1 MKKIIITLALAV
13 AACTTAFAQLGGLSV
28 GAGYLDNT
36 IKSVYTSGSTS
47 TTTTQAYGGFYA
59 GLSYD
64 VLTIGPGIT
73 ITPGLYFAS
82 TSFKDVDTVLGVTT
96 TTTGNESYIAVPVN
110 VSYKLNLVPSVLAIA
125 PYVGPTFAYGLSS
138 KGSVAVG
145 NTTTTS
151 DHYDGTTYGKFDLQV
166 GVGLAFDIV
175 EMVRVSVGYNFGL
188 LDRDS
193 DEDTKVTTSNLNFG
207 VAYLF

>member
-1 MKKIIITLALAV
+1 MEGVT
-13 AACTTAFAQLGGLSV
+13 C
-28 GAGYLDNT
+28 
-36 IKSVYTSGSTS
+36 TSGTSSHVVLESTNTTKEMYYAISGSS
-47 TTTTQAYGGFYA
+47 TA
-59 GLSYD
+59 GS
-64 VLTIGPGIT
+64 LTI
-73 ITPGLYFAS
+73 
-82 TSFKDVDTVLGVTT
+82 
-96 TTTGNESYIAVPVN
+96 N

-145 NTTTTS
+145 STTTTS